1 MVHKI
6 KSKIKIPYLING
18 CKKIWNKKYRILF
31 PLIFLIAVCCSWFA
45 IDQNIHSI
53 TIEWLETFLLWFINI
68 LMIAVIIIGELLIVS
83 LIGTPLSATRV
94 QTCLANVGFTDK
106 ADKTPLLVS
115 RFKDGK
121 AEVFEFYSPTIPLT
135 EYEKKK
141 SIIENAIN
149 IQIVDITVGNDLQHI
164 QLKTVPAKNKL
175 PDKIEWDNSL
185 LSKKTSELILG
196 ESLLDK
202 VTIDFNVCPH
212 VLIGGSTGSGK
223 SILLKTILVQCILKG
238 FDVYIADFKGGIDFN
253 GFWRTKCE
261 VFTNSKIDIDVAR
274 KKLLK
279 RLEFFE
285 KELYTR
291 IAMLEETNCLDI
303 EQYNKKYGCNFQRF
317 IFACDEVSVLLD
329 KTGLDKECKYIVEC
343 IERILSLIAHQGRAV
358 GINII
363 LSTQRPDSETLKGQ
377 IKGDMG
383 IRICGQADDVLSKI
397 IIGSTDADE
406 KVPKDEQGVF
416 LTNTGVLFKAYYLNE
431 DCIF

>member
-53 TIEWLETFLLWFINI
+53 TIEWLETFLLWII
-68 LMIAVIIIGELLIVS
+68 SGLMIAFIIIGELLIVS

-94 QTCLANVGFTDK
+94 QKCLASVGFTDK
-106 ADKTPLLVS
+106 AGKTPLLVS

-121 AEVFEFYSPTIPLT
+121 AEVFEFYSPTIPLK
-135 EYEKKK
+135 EYEKK
-141 SIIENAIN
+141 SIIENAMN

-196 ESLLDK
+196 ESLLDT
-202 VTIDFNVCPH
+202 VSVDLDISPH
-212 VLIGGSTGSGK
+212 ILIGGSTGSGK
-223 SILLKTILVQCILKG
+223 SVLFKLMLAQCIQKG
-238 FDVYIADFKGGIDFN
+238 FDVYIADFKGGVDFN
-253 GFWRTKCE
+253 GQWREKAE
-261 VFTNSKIDIDVAR
+261 VFTNARIGIEEAR

-279 RLEFFE
+279 RLTYLEN
-285 KELYTR
+285 ELDTR
-291 IAMLEETNCLDI
+291 IALFDKYKCKDI
-303 EQYNKKYGCNFQRF
+303 IQYNKKFNCNLQRIVF
-317 IFACDEVSVLLD
+317 GCDEIAELLD
-329 KTGLDKECKYIVEC
+329 KTGFDKDNKAVVAQ
-343 IERILSLIAHQGRAV
+343 IESKISLLARQGRAF
-358 GINII
+358 GIHLIFA
-363 LSTQRPDSETLKGQ
+363 TQRPDSEILKGQ
-377 IKGDMG
+377 IKNNFDF
-383 IRICGQADDVLSKI
+383 RICGRADDILSKI

>member
-45 IDQNIHSI
+45 INQNIHSI
-53 TIEWLETFLLWFINI
+53 TIEWLETFLLWII
-68 LMIAVIIIGELLIVS
+68 SGLMIAFIIIGELLIVS

-94 QTCLANVGFTDK
+94 QKCLASVGFTDK
-106 ADKTPLLVS
+106 AGKTPLLVS

-121 AEVFEFYSPTIPLT
+121 AEVFEFYSPTIPLK
-135 EYEKKK
+135 EYEKK
-141 SIIENAIN
+141 SIIENAMN

-196 ESLLDK
+196 ESLLDT
-202 VTIDFNVCPH
+202 VSVDLDISPH
-212 VLIGGSTGSGK
+212 ILIGGSTGSGK
-223 SILLKTILVQCILKG
+223 SVLFKLMLAQCIQKG
-238 FDVYIADFKGGIDFN
+238 FDVYIADFKGGVDFN
-253 GFWRTKCE
+253 GQWREKAE
-261 VFTNSKIDIDVAR
+261 VFTNARIGIEEAR

-279 RLEFFE
+279 RLTYLEN
-285 KELYTR
+285 ELDTR
-291 IAMLEETNCLDI
+291 IALFDKYKCKDI
-303 EQYNKKYGCNFQRF
+303 IQYNKKFNCNLQRIVF
-317 IFACDEVSVLLD
+317 GCDEIAELLD
-329 KTGLDKECKYIVEC
+329 KTGFDKDNKAVVAQ
-343 IERILSLIAHQGRAV
+343 IESKISLLARQGRAF
-358 GINII
+358 GIHLIFA
-363 LSTQRPDSETLKGQ
+363 TQRPDSEILKGQ
-377 IKGDMG
+377 IKNNFDF
-383 IRICGQADDVLSKI
+383 RICGRADDILSKI

-406 KVPKDEQGVF
+406 KVPKDKQGVF

>member
-53 TIEWLETFLLWFINI
+53 TIEWLETFLLWII
-68 LMIAVIIIGELLIVS
+68 SGLMIAFIIIGELLIVS

-94 QTCLANVGFTDK
+94 QKCLASVGFTDK
-106 ADKTPLLVS
+106 AGKTPLLVS

-121 AEVFEFYSPTIPLT
+121 AEVFEFYSPTIPLK
-135 EYEKKK
+135 EYEKK
-141 SIIENAIN
+141 SIIENAMN

-196 ESLLDK
+196 ESLLDT
-202 VTIDFNVCPH
+202 VSVDLDISPH
-212 VLIGGSTGSGK
+212 ILIGGSTGSGK
-223 SILLKTILVQCILKG
+223 SVLFKLMLAQCIQKG
-238 FDVYIADFKGGIDFN
+238 FDVYIADFKGGVDFN
-253 GFWRTKCE
+253 GQWREKAE
-261 VFTNSKIDIDVAR
+261 VFTNARIGIEEAR

-279 RLEFFE
+279 RLTYLEN
-285 KELYTR
+285 ELDTR
-291 IAMLEETNCLDI
+291 IALFDKYKCKDI
-303 EQYNKKYGCNFQRF
+303 IQYNKKFNCNLQRIVF
-317 IFACDEVSVLLD
+317 GCDEIAELLD
-329 KTGLDKECKYIVEC
+329 KTGFDKDNKAVVAQ
-343 IERILSLIAHQGRAV
+343 IESKISLLARQGRAF
-358 GINII
+358 GIHLIFA
-363 LSTQRPDSETLKGQ
+363 TQRPDSEILKGQ
-377 IKGDMG
+377 IKNNFDF
-383 IRICGQADDVLSKI
+383 RICGRADDILSKI

-406 KVPKDEQGVF
+406 KVPKDKQGVF

>member
-1 MVHKI
+1 MIHKF

-53 TIEWLETFLLWFINI
+53 TIEWLETFLLWII
-68 LMIAVIIIGELLIVS
+68 SGLMIAFIIIGELLIVS

-94 QTCLANVGFTDK
+94 QKCLASVGFTDK
-106 ADKTPLLVS
+106 AGKTPLLVS

-121 AEVFEFYSPTIPLT
+121 AEVFEFYSPTIPLK
-135 EYEKKK
+135 EYEKK
-141 SIIENAIN
+141 SIIENAMN

-196 ESLLDK
+196 ESLLDT
-202 VTIDFNVCPH
+202 VSVDLDISPH
-212 VLIGGSTGSGK
+212 ILIGGSTGSGK
-223 SILLKTILVQCILKG
+223 SVLFKLMLAQCIQKG
-238 FDVYIADFKGGIDFN
+238 FDVYIADFKGGVDFN
-253 GFWRTKCE
+253 GQWREKAE
-261 VFTNSKIDIDVAR
+261 VFTNARIGIEEAR

-279 RLEFFE
+279 RLTYLEN
-285 KELYTR
+285 ELDTR
-291 IAMLEETNCLDI
+291 IALFDKYKCKDI
-303 EQYNKKYGCNFQRF
+303 IQYNKKFNCNLQRIVF
-317 IFACDEVSVLLD
+317 GCDEIAELLD
-329 KTGLDKECKYIVEC
+329 KTGFDKDNKAVVAQ
-343 IERILSLIAHQGRAV
+343 IESKISLLARQGRAF
-358 GINII
+358 GIHLIFA
-363 LSTQRPDSETLKGQ
+363 TQRPDSEILKGQ
-377 IKGDMG
+377 IKNNFDF
-383 IRICGQADDVLSKI
+383 RICGRADDILSKI

-406 KVPKDEQGVF
+406 KVPKDKQGVF